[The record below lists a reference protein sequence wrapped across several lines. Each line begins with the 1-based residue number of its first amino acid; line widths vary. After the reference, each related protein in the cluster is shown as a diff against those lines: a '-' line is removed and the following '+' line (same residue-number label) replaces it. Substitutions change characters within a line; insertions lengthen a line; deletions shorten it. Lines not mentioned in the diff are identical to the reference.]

1 MSESVPILK
10 ARIDELARANAVF
23 RRQNDEIRH
32 LDGMRRLGEQMLDCS
47 GEAIIATDLEGKI
60 IFWNSYAEK
69 LYGWRSDE
77 VLGQNVVRIVPAA
90 AAVADAENIMAR
102 LRKGEAWSGEFQVR
116 TRDGREFDVSVT
128 NTPLRNE
135 HGRLMGIIGVSSNVT
150 ELKRLRRRRKQA
162 EEALHES
169 EKRFRTIFESAGI
182 GIALID
188 IDGVP
193 LETNPALARMLGY
206 SAEEL
211 CRMAFK
217 DFTHPED
224 VATDLQ
230 LFREI
235 QEGKR
240 ESYQLEKRYRR
251 KDGTIVWGKLTAS
264 VVRDSEGRPQYGIG
278 MVEDISERKAA
289 EERNQKLL
297 HNLGERVKELTALH
311 HATRILQQGSD
322 DTNAILGGLASLL
335 PAAFQYPEITA
346 ARVRLGSDEA
356 ATPNFAPCAQELR
369 TEFTTADGRQG
380 SIEIVQT
387 QSLPSAN
394 DEPFLPEERALID
407 TLADMLRATHDRTAG
422 EKALRERTA
431 QLHAL
436 TARLNAVREE
446 EALRI
451 ARELHDELGQA
462 MTGMTMELAAVQRQL
477 EPGVSFSMPEVQEK
491 LAGVRRL
498 LDTTIATTRKICTE
512 LRPALLDQMG
522 LLPALEAQAEE
533 FEARTG
539 IFCNVMLP
547 AEEIDLAPDAALAVF
562 RIFQEILTNIARHS
576 GATEVMVQ
584 LAMIGGEVRLEV
596 VDNGRG
602 VTKEEIA
609 HASGLGLIGMRERAI
624 AAGGQVLVESA
635 AGGGTRVMLSL
646 PRRRLAL

>member
-1 MSESVPILK
+1 MPFRGCALTNDKILFRNFGGIRDIPPLHCGSRGPVQTGGIRDPNPPPLTMSESVPILK

-23 RRQNDEIRH
+23 RRQHDEIRH
-32 LDGMRRLGEQMLDCS
+32 LDGLRRLGEQMLDCS
-47 GEAIIATDLEGKI
+47 SEAIIATDLQGKI

-77 VLGQNVVRIVPAA
+77 VLGENVVKIVPAA

-102 LRKGEAWSGEFQVR
+102 LRKGEAWSGEFHVR

-128 NTPLRNE
+128 NTPLRGDN
-135 HGRLMGIIGVSSNVT
+135 GRLMGIIGVSSNVT
-150 ELKRLRRRRKQA
+150 ELKRLRRLRKEA
-162 EEALHES
+162 EDALHES

-188 IDGVP
+188 VHGIPVA
-193 LETNPALARMLGY
+193 TNPALAKMLGY

-211 CRMAFK
+211 CGMAFTE
-217 DFTHPED
+217 FTHPDD
-224 VATDLQ
+224 VALDWE

-251 KDGTIVWGKLTAS
+251 KDHSIVWGKLTAS
-264 VVRDSEGRPQYGIG
+264 LVRDLEGRPQYGIG
-278 MVEDISERKAA
+278 MVEDISDRKAA
-289 EERNQKLL
+289 EDRNQKLL
-297 HNLGERVKELTALH
+297 HDLGERVKE
-311 HATRILQQGSD
+311 
-322 DTNAILGGLASLL
+322 
-335 PAAFQYPEITA
+335 
-346 ARVRLGSDEA
+346 
-356 ATPNFAPCAQELR
+356 
-369 TEFTTADGRQG
+369 
-380 SIEIVQT
+380 
-387 QSLPSAN
+387 
-394 DEPFLPEERALID
+394 
-407 TLADMLRATHDRTAG
+407 
-422 EKALRERTA
+422 
-431 QLHAL
+431 LHAL

-477 EPGVSFSMPEVQEK
+477 KTGDGVLPVHDIQER

-539 IFCNVMLP
+539 IFCNLVLP
-547 AEEIDLAPDAALAVF
+547 ADPVDLTPDAALAVF
-562 RIFQEILTNIARHS
+562 RIFQEILTNVARHS
-576 GATEVMVQ
+576 GATEVTVQ
-584 LAMIGGEVRLEV
+584 LANVGGEVRLEV

-602 VTKEEIA
+602 VTKAEIA
-609 HASGLGLIGMRERAI
+609 HASGLGLIGMRERAL
-624 AAGGQVLVESA
+624 AAGGQVLVEPED
-635 AGGGTRVMLSL
+635 GRGTRVILSL
-646 PRRRLAL
+646 PRKSAAGE